1 MDNKDLLEGSVIVE
15 HVVVKL
21 ISSSTNSHDHVV
33 LFKSAREFV
42 SSDQVEVV
50 ILWVLDDRNSDVIVS
65 DNLLNLMVESV
76 VLSGFE
82 LDWGGLE

>member
-1 MDNKDLLEGSVIVE
+1 MDNKDLFEGSMIVE
-15 HVVVKL
+15 HIIVKL
-21 ISSSTNSHDHVV
+21 VSSSPNSHDHVV

-42 SSDQVEVV
+42 SSDQVKVV
-50 ILWVLDDRNSDVIVS
+50 IMWVLDDRNSDVIVS